1 MRQTDSSSNR
11 LLSFATSWLLC
22 ARWIAETNPKDVGDI
37 PFVSG
42 ILSPSRTFLQPHH
55 LIISPPFS
63 VIPLMQRVTRETRDS
78 RETRGVVCLPALFA
92 SRSGISARKPPAVQP
107 RWRIRSSQSPSSA
120 SSGSDV
126 SHPGGGGRRSRRPL
140 QAARS
145 TDGLD
150 RGPLGGKI
158 NPSDTSWRERRLQA
172 KEAGLS
178 GKNQKLRWWW
188 VVLGG

>member
-42 ILSPSRTFLQPHH
+42 ILSPSRTFLQLHH

-63 VIPLMQRVTRETRDS
+63 IIPLMQRVTRETRDS

-92 SRSGISARKPPAVQP
+92 SRSGISARNPPPPQSSRGEESEAASRRLRP
-107 RWRIRSSQSPSSA
+107 RPAQTCPTQE
-120 SSGSDV
+120 V
-126 SHPGGGGRRSRRPL
+126 EGGGAGAPFRLRGALMDLMEGRWEE
-140 QAARS
+140 
-145 TDGLD
+145 
-150 RGPLGGKI
+150 K
-158 NPSDTSWRERRLQA
+158 
-172 KEAGLS
+172 
-178 GKNQKLRWWW
+178 
-188 VVLGG
+188 